1 MSRQRKV
8 VGFAMRV
15 IFPCLVLL
23 FILSPVRAA
32 EEVFDVSADRLY
44 GRRTAETEIVVLKDN
59 VRIVH
64 GSTVATADSGFYDK
78 ASETLKLTG
87 RARVMEGPVEVRGDE
102 CVYFRRERKVIFP
115 RGMQALD
122 SLSMVLADSGSY
134 ELDMEVLDVRGN
146 VYYVEG
152 DRTIEADRAVYHR
165 KSEFIEAVGS
175 VVVVDAGYGATLR
188 AEYVTYDRLA
198 GYGIAVGN
206 PVLELN
212 STRTAVEP
220 ESQGPSGESVEGE
233 PADSASAAATGPVP
247 GVAPVPGPRAAEPAA
262 EEPITVSSDSMEVF
276 VDEHRAVAVGNVK
289 IVRGS
294 VVGTGGTAI
303 FLDDEDRTIL
313 TGSPLLVDGE
323 SSLSG
328 NTITMFSTGN
338 EISRLEAAGTA
349 KSVYLTE
356 GGETSELTG
365 EHITFSFTQGDLN
378 RMFVDGSAKG
388 IFYPPEADSAASDYS
403 NEVAGETITITF
415 AGREAESA
423 VVTGGVKGSY
433 RIQGDESEEPVT
445 YECDKLI
452 YQVTSAVMV
461 LDGNARVKYGNT
473 RLNSPLIEYDSRS
486 YVLFA
491 PSEPELWEGE
501 DRITGTS
508 LAYNLKTRRGS
519 ISGGGTNYEKGYYT
533 GELVRKVGERELN
546 VSKGTY
552 TTCEHTDD
560 PHYSFT
566 SSKMKVYLDDK
577 VIVKPVVLRVR
588 GMPVFWLPFYMF
600 PIKKGRHSGILMPRV
615 EFGFD
620 EGKGRFVRNIGYYYA
635 PNDYLDF
642 SLWGDYYEDDRWLL
656 HLDSRYKLRYV
667 LSGGFNASFTQE
679 LDTENRRW
687 DLEGRHSQ
695 EIGEGGKLVVQA
707 DFVSDEKY
715 RTETSE
721 NLEKSLR
728 RILESSVSY
737 TQRWEKSSLSIAADR
752 KENLDTGEITQ
763 KLPTFNY
770 LTNRRTLIEASPG
783 ENRVHQGTYISGN
796 LTFSNTSS
804 ETEDDRADRQRAQ
817 LNAAISSNLRF
828 ADGNHILKN
837 SSVLSTDRKPGN
849 EWCAGCD
856 STMRAHS
863 AFNNRTDFTF
873 RVNPW
878 ASLNVNPNVAAA
890 ITVYDE
896 DIEGQRLPLRLIYWY
911 SIASNITF
919 YRTFNTNLGG
929 LKALRHVFLPSIN
942 YIHRPDFSEYSGRF
956 YSLPGVGASVN
967 KSMTMSITLENRF
980 QAKIGSGEDVKK
992 LNNFLTLTTSTTA
1005 DFLYK
1010 EKGAETPFSTLNSSL
1025 RFYPPGGVRFD
1036 INFTNDPT
1044 DLSFETLNLTTRFAY
1059 TGKGALLPGFED
1071 PDRQNFESMRDL
1083 TGQTPSYQFNE
1094 PTANPWNVSVIYRL
1108 NRTFETGTQ
1117 AQWLEIQTGFNLSR
1131 NWRVDYSN
1139 RYDITQREMAYQEF
1153 SIYRDLHCW
1162 QARFV
1167 RRFQNGN
1174 WQYYFR
1180 VNLKA
1185 HPDLY
1190 AERGLRSLDRAY

>member
-8 VGFAMRV
+8 VGFAMRL

-23 FILSPVRAA
+23 LLSSPVRA
-32 EEVFDVSADRLY
+32 EEEAFDVSADRLY

-64 GSTVATADSGFYDK
+64 GSTVATADSGLYDK
-78 ASETLKLTG
+78 TREKLKLMG

-102 CVYFRRERKVIFP
+102 CVYLRLGREVIFP
-115 RGMQALD
+115 RGIQALD

-134 ELDMEVLDVRGN
+134 DLDMEVLDVGGN
-146 VYYVEG
+146 VFYVEG

-165 KSEFIEAVGS
+165 KSEFIEAMGS
-175 VVVVDAGYGATLR
+175 VVIVDGAYGATLR
-188 AEYVTYDRLA
+188 SEYVTYDRPA
-198 GYGIAVGN
+198 GYGIAVGS
-206 PVLELN
+206 PVLEL
-212 STRTAVEP
+212 TGGGMAAEP
-220 ESQGPSGESVEGE
+220 GSPGQPGGRESGGAPDGASM
-233 PADSASAAATGPVP
+233 ATDSASAAAAESVSG
-247 GVAPVPGPRAAEPAA
+247 AAEPAD
-262 EEPITVSSDSMEVF
+262 EEPIVVSSDSMEIF
-276 VDEHRAVAVGNVK
+276 VDEHRAVAVGNVN

-294 VVGTGGTAI
+294 VVGTGDKAV
-303 FLDDEDRTIL
+303 FLDDEDMTIL

-323 SSLSG
+323 SSLG
-328 NTITMFSTGN
+328 GHTITMFSSGN
-338 EISRLEAAGTA
+338 EISRLEAAGMA

-365 EHITFSFTQGDLN
+365 EHITFSFAGGDLN

-388 IFYPPEADSAASDYS
+388 IFYPPEADSASAEYS

-415 AGREAESA
+415 ADREAESA

-433 RIQGDESEEPVT
+433 RIQGDESEDPVT
-445 YECDKLI
+445 YECEKLI
-452 YQVTSAVMV
+452 YQVASAVMV

-473 RLNSPLIEYDSRS
+473 RLNSPLIEYDSSS
-486 YVLFA
+486 YVLYA

-508 LAYNLKTRRGS
+508 LTYNLKARRGS

-546 VSKGTY
+546 VYKGTY

-588 GMPVFWLPFYMF
+588 GMPVLWLPFYMF
-600 PIKKGRHSGILMPRV
+600 PIKKGRHSGILMPRI

-620 EGKGRFVRNIGYYYA
+620 ESKGRFVRNIGYYYA
-635 PNDYLDF
+635 PNDYMDF
-642 SLWGDYYEDDRWLL
+642 SLWGDYYEDDRWLI

-667 LSGGFNASFTQE
+667 LSGNFNASITQE
-679 LDTENRRW
+679 LDTKSRRW

-707 DFVSDEKY
+707 DFVSDEDY

-728 RILESSVSY
+728 RVLESSVSF
-737 TQRWEKSSLSIAADR
+737 TQRWEKSSLSLAADR
-752 KENLDTGEITQ
+752 KENLDTGDITQ

-770 LTNRRTLIEASPG
+770 LMNRRTLIEVSEG
-783 ENRVHQGTYISGN
+783 EDRLHQGTYISGN
-796 LTFSNTSS
+796 LAFSNTSS
-804 ETEDDRADRQRAQ
+804 ESDDDRTERQRAQ
-817 LNAAISSNLRF
+817 LNANISSNLRF
-828 ADGNHILKN
+828 ANGNHILKN
-837 SSVLSTDRKPGN
+837 SSVLSADRKPGDV
-849 EWCAGCD
+849 WCAGCD
-856 STMRAHS
+856 SSMRAHA

-873 RVNPW
+873 RLNPW
-878 ASLNVNPNVAAA
+878 ASFNLNPSMAAA
-890 ITVYDE
+890 VTVYDE
-896 DIEGQRLPLRLIYWY
+896 DTEGKRFPVRFLYWY
-911 SIASNITF
+911 SVSSNVTF
-919 YRTFNTNLGG
+919 YRTFNTNMGG
-929 LKALRHVFLPSIN
+929 LKALRHVLLPSVS
-942 YIHRPDFSEYSGRF
+942 YTHRPDFSRYSGRF
-956 YSLPGVGASVN
+956 YGLAGVAGSVN
-967 KSMTMSITLENRF
+967 ESMTMNIRLENRF
-980 QAKIGSGEDVKK
+980 QAKIASGEDVKK

-1010 EKGAETPFSTLNSSL
+1010 DKGADTPFSTLNSSL

-1036 INFTNDPT
+1036 INFTNNPR

-1059 TGKGALLPGFED
+1059 TGRTSLLPGFEN
-1071 PDRQNFESMRDL
+1071 PERQDFESMRDL
-1083 TGQTPSYQFNE
+1083 TGRTPSYQFNE
-1094 PTANPWNVSVIYRL
+1094 PTASPWSISVLYRL

-1117 AQWLEIQTGFNLSR
+1117 TQWVEVQTGFNLSR
-1131 NWRVDYSN
+1131 NWRIDYSN
-1139 RYDITQREMAYQEF
+1139 RYDITGREMAYQEF
-1153 SIYRDLHCW
+1153 AVYRDLHCW

-1167 RRFQNGN
+1167 RRFQYGN

-1180 VNLKA
+1180 INLKA